1 MYSVVKTSFSMVKC
15 NGSYNAALVV
25 SMFYFKQDVDFNN
38 YILLCIHKNV
48 DIKFTAHD
56 AFLE

>member
-1 MYSVVKTSFSMVKC
+1 MKRKTKQKGEPKDKK
-15 NGSYNAALVV
+15 NEDDIVV
-25 SMFYFKQDVDFNN
+25 SMFYFKQDVDFNH
-38 YILLCIHKNV
+38 YILLCINKNV